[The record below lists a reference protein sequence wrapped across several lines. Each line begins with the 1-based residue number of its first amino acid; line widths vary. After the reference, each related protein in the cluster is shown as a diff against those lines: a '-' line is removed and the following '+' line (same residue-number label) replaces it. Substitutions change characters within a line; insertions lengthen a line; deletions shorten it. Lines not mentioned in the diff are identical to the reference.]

1 MKVWGAEGGL
11 QENDRIN
18 YMSCKEIIKVHG
30 RVSSN
35 NVKSEFVEKQ
45 KDENFE

>member
-1 MKVWGAEGGL
+1 
-11 QENDRIN
+11 
-18 YMSCKEIIKVHG
+18 MSCKEIIKVHG